1 MLFIAADHA
10 GYELKEAVRHRLTSR
25 GVAFE
30 DFGTFSD
37 KSVDYPGFAKQVVK
51 AVKKHNGKGILF
63 CGSGEGMA
71 IVANRYKG
79 IRAAVVWEED
89 IARETR
95 EDNDANILSL
105 PARFISEEKAWNIV
119 TAFLSTT
126 FTHEDRHKRRI
137 KQMDNFKDDEK

>member
-1 MLFIAADHA
+1 MLFLGSDHA
-10 GYELKEAVRHRLTSR
+10 GFELKEAVRHRLTSR

-30 DFGTFSD
+30 DFGTFSE

-79 IRAAVVWEED
+79 IRASVVWEED
-89 IARETR
+89 VARETR

-105 PARFISEEKAWNIV
+105 PARFINEEKAWDIV
-119 TAFLSTT
+119 SAFLSTT

-137 KQMDNFKDDEK
+137 KQIDEK